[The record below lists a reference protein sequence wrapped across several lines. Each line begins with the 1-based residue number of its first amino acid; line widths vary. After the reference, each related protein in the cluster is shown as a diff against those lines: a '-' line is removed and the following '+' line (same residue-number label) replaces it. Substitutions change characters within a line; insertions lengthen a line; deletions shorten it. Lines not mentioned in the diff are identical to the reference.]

1 MCLLSNLA
9 LISCRAKLQAEIS
22 KLPQNP
28 TVKQQLKVAR
38 MQARLGKQV
47 KDFLHAATTF
57 LPTLEEVDLK
67 PYEEEAIDTP
77 DEEEV
82 EPEDL
87 ADGSLD
93 EYFDYEEED
102 EAEAP
107 SVLPEVVVLPLPSNI
122 ISAELRPALDSL
134 RSVERELRKGQ
145 ANDAL
150 EGLHVGL
157 ANKSLLLLTDV
168 NQSSSTKQS
177 TRAWASV
184 RNAQSQILS
193 HAGCYQR
200 AWQALKCIGTPE
212 DLSVYQ
218 KLDKKDLV
226 IVKDIT
232 MAKCFGQGSDTLAWF
247 WRIGPSQEELTGE
260 WMEECKPN
268 LLIWIIFVST
278 DLFSLSCELALSKSS
293 C

>member
-1 MCLLSNLA
+1 VGLKCVLLSNLA
-9 LISCRAKLQAEIS
+9 LISCRAKLRAEIS

-28 TVKQQLKVAR
+28 TDKQQLKVAR
-38 MQARLGKQV
+38 MRARLGKQV

-57 LPTLEEVDLK
+57 LPTHEEVDLK
-67 PYEEEAIDTP
+67 PFTEEVIDTP
-77 DEEEV
+77 EEEEV

-87 ADGSLD
+87 PDGSLD
-93 EYFDYEEED
+93 EDLDYEEED

-122 ISAELRPALDSL
+122 ISAELRPPLNSL

-150 EGLHVGL
+150 EGLRVGL

-232 MAKCFGQGSDTLAWF
+232 MAKRFGQGSDTLAWF

-268 LLIWIIFVST
+268 LLICIIFV
-278 DLFSLSCELALSKSS
+278 
-293 C
+293 